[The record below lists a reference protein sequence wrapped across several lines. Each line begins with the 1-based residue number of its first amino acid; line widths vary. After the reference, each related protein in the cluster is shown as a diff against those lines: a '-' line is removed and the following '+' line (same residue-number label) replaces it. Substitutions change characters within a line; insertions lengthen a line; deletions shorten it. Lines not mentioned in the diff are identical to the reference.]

1 MNRIMKLAGILLM
14 GFILAYMGGCASAG
28 GEEKAAS
35 KKAGAEQA
43 ASPKGRPDVLV
54 AYFSQTG
61 NTRTVAQ
68 KIAARAAPF
77 TKLRRKFPTAKMT
90 LTTMSRTVGP
100 IGNKTM
106 PPPDLNCGERL
117 SISKM

>member
-54 AYFSQTG
+54 A
-61 NTRTVAQ
+61 
-68 KIAARAAPF
+68 
-77 TKLRRKFPTAKMT
+77 
-90 LTTMSRTVGP
+90 
-100 IGNKTM
+100 
-106 PPPDLNCGERL
+106 
-117 SISKM
+117 

>member
-43 ASPKGRPDVLV
+43 ASPKGV
-54 AYFSQTG
+54 
-61 NTRTVAQ
+61 RTFLLPIFPRREIRGPWPK
-68 KIAARAAPF
+68 KIAAL
-77 TKLRRKFPTAKMT
+77 TGGTLLRNYA
-90 LTTMSRTVGP
+90 
-100 IGNKTM
+100 GNS
-106 PPPDLNCGERL
+106 LQQR
-117 SISKM
+117 

>member
-54 AYFSQTG
+54 AYFPRREIRG
-61 NTRTVAQ
+61 PWP
-68 KIAARAAPF
+68 K
-77 TKLRRKFPTAKMT
+77 KLRP
-90 LTTMSRTVGP
+90 
-100 IGNKTM
+100 
-106 PPPDLNCGERL
+106 
-117 SISKM
+117 